1 MINKV
6 ASVYGKVFLLYTGA
20 IIERKGKEIMD
31 ICSKLTCIK
40 QENGIY
46 VAHTDAADIKIC
58 FVTEEI
64 VRIRASFDKVFAEE
78 SYVLMTTAWED
89 RLDGVFEGERTR
101 VAPVLAEVQED
112 ENAVTMETRELKL
125 VIKKDPLCIQM
136 FDAEGE
142 ELYSSVPGC
151 PFVKDSNG
159 RVVSYSRMKEE
170 DCFYGF
176 GEKAG
181 VLNKNKKFLR
191 ERATDALGY
200 DAEKMDTLYKH
211 IPFYIRLDRDSQKA
225 VGLFYHNFY
234 ESVFNMGCEKSNY
247 WPRYTY
253 WQADGG
259 DVDLFLIGGNLISR
273 ILDNYTFLTGRPIL
287 LPKRALGYQGSSMYY
302 PELEKNSDD
311 AVLEFIDT
319 IKEEGFPIDGFHLSS
334 GYTSY
339 DNKRCVFTW
348 NTERFKSPEGYFAAM
363 NEKGAQNVPNVKPG
377 ILLCHPWF
385 DQFDAED
392 VFVKDSKNPDMYG
405 VGKWWGGDG
414 AFWDYTKPEAR
425 TVWKKYL
432 TENVIAVGTDS
443 IWNDNCEY
451 DSLMDKDCICDF
463 DGKGGTIGQLKPIM
477 STLMCKLSNDA
488 VKEYHAD
495 VRPYSVC
502 RSGSAGI
509 QRYAQTWCG
518 DNYTSWHSLKY
529 NIPIITGM
537 GLSGQ
542 PNEGGD
548 IGGFAGP
555 APDEEL
561 FVRWVQQGI
570 FQPRFSIHSAS
581 NDNTVTEPWMFR
593 NSADIIRKAIL
604 FRYRMLPY
612 LYSAEHEASE
622 TGAPIMRALVYEFQ
636 NDPNVYDESFTYMF
650 GHDLLVANV
659 IEKGA
664 KSRTVYLPSGCKW
677 YDWND
682 NFYCYE
688 GGQAIKVPVEI
699 DTIPMFIREGAVI
712 PIAENQ
718 LMNMERDHVKKLHLI
733 LVPNGERDY
742 TMYDDD
748 GVSNAY
754 CDGVF
759 HKTKIHVEGTE
770 VVKVA
775 FTSEGSYE
783 DHIETIEVEMI
794 RRDRSPFWIQLGG
807 RKMEHYLNRRKFEE
821 AESGWYYSQTRRDV
835 LIKYANPKQD
845 TTLIVSYED
854 FDLIG
859 M

>member
-273 ILDNYTFLTGRPIL
+273 ILDNYTFLTGRPML

-302 PELEKNSDD
+302 PELEKDSDD

-334 GYTSY
+334 GFLLSFTNTS
-339 DNKRCVFTW
+339 
-348 NTERFKSPEGYFAAM
+348 
-363 NEKGAQNVPNVKPG
+363 
-377 ILLCHPWF
+377 
-385 DQFDAED
+385 
-392 VFVKDSKNPDMYG
+392 
-405 VGKWWGGDG
+405 
-414 AFWDYTKPEAR
+414 
-425 TVWKKYL
+425 
-432 TENVIAVGTDS
+432 
-443 IWNDNCEY
+443 
-451 DSLMDKDCICDF
+451 
-463 DGKGGTIGQLKPIM
+463 
-477 STLMCKLSNDA
+477 
-488 VKEYHAD
+488 
-495 VRPYSVC
+495 
-502 RSGSAGI
+502 
-509 QRYAQTWCG
+509 
-518 DNYTSWHSLKY
+518 
-529 NIPIITGM
+529 
-537 GLSGQ
+537 
-542 PNEGGD
+542 
-548 IGGFAGP
+548 
-555 APDEEL
+555 
-561 FVRWVQQGI
+561 
-570 FQPRFSIHSAS
+570 SAS
-581 NDNTVTEPWMFR
+581 N
-593 NSADIIRKAIL
+593 
-604 FRYRMLPY
+604 
-612 LYSAEHEASE
+612 
-622 TGAPIMRALVYEFQ
+622 
-636 NDPNVYDESFTYMF
+636 
-650 GHDLLVANV
+650 
-659 IEKGA
+659 
-664 KSRTVYLPSGCKW
+664 
-677 YDWND
+677 
-682 NFYCYE
+682 
-688 GGQAIKVPVEI
+688 
-699 DTIPMFIREGAVI
+699 
-712 PIAENQ
+712 
-718 LMNMERDHVKKLHLI
+718 
-733 LVPNGERDY
+733 
-742 TMYDDD
+742 
-748 GVSNAY
+748 
-754 CDGVF
+754 
-759 HKTKIHVEGTE
+759 
-770 VVKVA
+770 
-775 FTSEGSYE
+775 
-783 DHIETIEVEMI
+783 
-794 RRDRSPFWIQLGG
+794 
-807 RKMEHYLNRRKFEE
+807 
-821 AESGWYYSQTRRDV
+821 
-835 LIKYANPKQD
+835 
-845 TTLIVSYED
+845 
-854 FDLIG
+854 
-859 M
+859 